1 MKKKQ
6 KLKERICALVL
17 ALAMVL
23 TWVLPDAGMTVQAA
37 GGTEVEY
44 TVSVTDEDGV
54 LAGVSV
60 SAQTGDTAAVTAKTG
75 QNGKATLTLT
85 KDAEYTVTLA
95 KEGYETHTAN
105 VTPTEQNTQMDQK
118 LTFTPFTI
126 TASDSTI
133 AGQNVTLQIANPVA
147 GVSYQWTANGAS
159 AAPTSGTGT
168 SFNITCAAAGT
179 VNVTAAAKGQ
189 TASKSIIVNK
199 KTINT
204 SDISISLDP
213 DKGENI
219 NKISVTVAGFPA
231 DAEGQ
236 VTLQYSYQGSKYTK
250 TVSKTKGRTFVEI
263 VLNAEQNV
271 FFGQL
276 NCTVSYANDELYND
290 FSGVNKN
297 AVYQKTHELTSEQK
311 IELDT
316 DNDGKKEEVYGQE
329 ITYGECVDKT
339 IKLKKEDVKGRAI
352 TYSFDEDD
360 TESQNIVK
368 ISKDGKI
375 SLKEDGHS
383 GTAKVTVKAA
393 ATNDY
398 AATQM
403 DYYIVAKP
411 KAITVDVSKNLTV
424 KEASKVYDGSADI
437 TVGAVVD
444 GTLLVNG
451 ANGTNAEKD
460 VLEIEGVKG
469 TLWNTTEDD
478 ADPSTVS
485 NEVKITADSFKEAE
499 LSSKWY
505 EITYKGENV
514 FEGKTT
520 VTRRTLYLGTSDIAD
535 CNYGLDMFNEIQSAQ
550 AKIVTLNKDADVKD
564 NGFVSGENAEN
575 TGIEIPHVTVELN
588 KVTYDEVDGKILIA
602 VTEDNAPY
610 KDAIVPNITTENA
623 GLNYRYE
630 VIPAENA
637 MYSGSIGD
645 LTVKQQ
651 SKVEKDI
658 LDALEITAVLPNGEP
673 IPASDRL
680 YYQAGADEL
689 WTNGSEDGTKLIFKI
704 KESSEMFKLYDQVKV
719 YVKSTDL
726 IGKDGSDGVTF
737 KEDTDK
743 NINVKI
749 NFKKASRPWTETEKI
764 DFTVHVDS
772 TDPRFT
778 FGQWGETKV
787 ASDTLRQVISFNQ
800 YKKSYYSFENVSA
813 SDVPQ
818 AVLASENAYSGVKA
832 SSYYVWKLDG
842 PQASDVGFD
851 EVNAKIEA
859 ITLDQWVS
867 LGEEEKSIP
876 VIKAESGELKNL
888 QGEYIVLVQVSDNV
902 GHTCVY
908 ASNGVIVDVKLPTIS
923 ITGIEDKVY
932 YNGDVPFTVDVEDGK
947 ILNEETG
954 KEDTVTTSSI
964 EKVTVQTYRDGKQTY
979 TEEYPV
985 KPVRNENADDKK
997 SGYTLEQIKE
1007 MAHKTIEEKVIAD
1020 DKNNSNKNNNSN
1032 DVLIKVTAQDRAGN
1046 EIEAEQALKI
1056 DTTDPEITVSYEN
1069 NDVKN
1074 DKYFSDDRVMTVTYK
1089 ERNFDE
1095 SKATFDL
1102 KIGDQ
1107 TINGVTLTQLINSGE
1122 STYGIK
1128 GEFVQ
1133 NGDTQSDREE
1143 KDRTDDRTVT
1153 YRLTFSKDNDYKI
1166 TPACE
1171 DKAGN
1176 TNKNVKYAEG
1186 TKAGE
1191 AFTIDKTEPEISVKY
1206 YIDGKETFV
1215 SAEEA
1220 NRLYT
1225 QEDIKAVVS
1234 IKEHNFMSGDKFGDN
1249 PKQMTF
1255 TVTATDFERKEVE
1268 TEDYAADANNGG
1280 VKKWEAAGVDTYVK
1294 DFDFTKDAN
1303 YSLAIEYKDLA
1314 GNSVTYAPHF
1324 FTVDDTVPEGKVAY
1338 TTNSGEETWWNK
1350 FFDLITF
1357 NRFSNKDVPVSF
1369 ESKDTTAGVATQE
1382 YYKAYE
1388 PMSKD
1393 EVKGLSDD
1401 EWTAGDGF
1409 TVEPDEQF
1417 VPYLKVTD
1425 KAGNV
1430 DYFSSEFAV
1439 VADQTKPEIE
1449 ITNLSTPR
1457 NGIFK
1462 GDVKLHIEVTD
1473 PENNKTY
1480 SGLEEVWYDVKASGN
1495 VVKEVRYPSLVDN
1508 SANPV
1513 KGNQSWSGD
1522 ITIPAAEYNSND
1534 VKVQV
1539 HARDFSGNVYDSE
1552 IVPLKIDITH
1562 PTIAVT
1568 YDLNTPLNERYY
1580 KDVRTA
1586 TVVVTERNFDES
1598 AVRFNITNT
1607 DGTQP
1612 AISGWTHSANAG
1624 VSDDATHTC
1633 QVTFAADGDY
1643 TFTLETTDLAG
1654 NASSYNRVDDFT
1666 IDRTVP
1672 TVQVSYDN
1680 NSAATP
1686 GYFNANRTA
1695 TVTVNEHN
1703 FNAAEVNAQ
1712 ITAALQGSGMAAPGL
1727 GGWSTNGDVHTAS
1740 VTFSADADYTFD
1752 VDYTDLAGNA
1762 AADYTQDK
1770 FTVDKTD
1777 PEVEFFDIEDKS
1789 ANNGTVAPG
1798 VKYSDVNYMESG
1810 VDITIKGAKH
1820 DKTELSG
1827 NRTNIANGESIK
1839 MEDFKHDEE
1848 TDDVYTMTAVIKDKA
1863 GNETEKEVMF
1873 SVNRFG
1879 SNYIFSETT
1888 EKFLDDVYANK
1899 PKDLVVTEV
1908 NVDSLVFNGISYG
1921 LDGTKKELK
1930 AGSDYTVKQ
1939 SGGEGSWKEYTY
1951 TIKKENFEKEGRY
1964 SVTIDSEDK
1973 ATNKMNNKVKECNI
1987 DFVID
1992 KTPPTVVI
2000 TGIEES
2006 SYRADEREMTI
2017 NLSDNTAVKSV
2028 DVIIDGK
2035 SVATYAQKEIE
2046 KAGGKI
2052 SYMIEGASEPQK
2064 IEAAALD
2071 MAGNE
2076 TTSEMHKVLVTSSVW
2091 IQYINNTPLL
2101 IGSILGIVLVA
2112 GGLIWFFVIRKKK
2125 EESK

>member
-44 TVSVTDEDGV
+44 TVSVTDEDGA
-54 LAGVSV
+54 LADVSV

-105 VTPTEQNTQMDQK
+105 VTPTEQNTQMNQK
-118 LTFTPFTI
+118 LRFKPFTI

-213 DKGENI
+213 DQGAV

-236 VTLQYSYQGSKYTK
+236 VTLQYSYQGSTYTK
-250 TVSKTKGRTFVEI
+250 TASKTKDITSVVI
-263 VLNAEQNV
+263 VLNAEQDV
-271 FFGQL
+271 FFGKL
-276 NCTVSYANDELYND
+276 NCTVSYANDALYND
-290 FSGVNKN
+290 FSGVNKD
-297 AVYQKTHELTSEQK
+297 AVYRKTHELTSEQK

-329 ITYGECVDKT
+329 ITYGEC
-339 IKLKKEDVKGRAI
+339 I
-352 TYSFDEDD
+352 
-360 TESQNIVK
+360 
-368 ISKDGKI
+368 
-375 SLKEDGHS
+375 
-383 GTAKVTVKAA
+383 
-393 ATNDY
+393 
-398 AATQM
+398 
-403 DYYIVAKP
+403 
-411 KAITVDVSKNLTV
+411 
-424 KEASKVYDGSADI
+424 
-437 TVGAVVD
+437 
-444 GTLLVNG
+444 
-451 ANGTNAEKD
+451 
-460 VLEIEGVKG
+460 
-469 TLWNTTEDD
+469 
-478 ADPSTVS
+478 
-485 NEVKITADSFKEAE
+485 
-499 LSSKWY
+499 
-505 EITYKGENV
+505 
-514 FEGKTT
+514 
-520 VTRRTLYLGTSDIAD
+520 
-535 CNYGLDMFNEIQSAQ
+535 
-550 AKIVTLNKDADVKD
+550 
-564 NGFVSGENAEN
+564 
-575 TGIEIPHVTVELN
+575 
-588 KVTYDEVDGKILIA
+588 
-602 VTEDNAPY
+602 
-610 KDAIVPNITTENA
+610 
-623 GLNYRYE
+623 
-630 VIPAENA
+630 
-637 MYSGSIGD
+637 
-645 LTVKQQ
+645 
-651 SKVEKDI
+651 
-658 LDALEITAVLPNGEP
+658 
-673 IPASDRL
+673 
-680 YYQAGADEL
+680 
-689 WTNGSEDGTKLIFKI
+689 
-704 KESSEMFKLYDQVKV
+704 
-719 YVKSTDL
+719 
-726 IGKDGSDGVTF
+726 
-737 KEDTDK
+737 
-743 NINVKI
+743 
-749 NFKKASRPWTETEKI
+749 
-764 DFTVHVDS
+764 
-772 TDPRFT
+772 
-778 FGQWGETKV
+778 
-787 ASDTLRQVISFNQ
+787 
-800 YKKSYYSFENVSA
+800 
-813 SDVPQ
+813 
-818 AVLASENAYSGVKA
+818 
-832 SSYYVWKLDG
+832 
-842 PQASDVGFD
+842 
-851 EVNAKIEA
+851 
-859 ITLDQWVS
+859 
-867 LGEEEKSIP
+867 
-876 VIKAESGELKNL
+876 
-888 QGEYIVLVQVSDNV
+888 
-902 GHTCVY
+902 
-908 ASNGVIVDVKLPTIS
+908 
-923 ITGIEDKVY
+923 
-932 YNGDVPFTVDVEDGK
+932 
-947 ILNEETG
+947 
-954 KEDTVTTSSI
+954 
-964 EKVTVQTYRDGKQTY
+964 
-979 TEEYPV
+979 
-985 KPVRNENADDKK
+985 
-997 SGYTLEQIKE
+997 
-1007 MAHKTIEEKVIAD
+1007 
-1020 DKNNSNKNNNSN
+1020 
-1032 DVLIKVTAQDRAGN
+1032 
-1046 EIEAEQALKI
+1046 
-1056 DTTDPEITVSYEN
+1056 
-1069 NDVKN
+1069 
-1074 DKYFSDDRVMTVTYK
+1074 
-1089 ERNFDE
+1089 
-1095 SKATFDL
+1095 
-1102 KIGDQ
+1102 
-1107 TINGVTLTQLINSGE
+1107 
-1122 STYGIK
+1122 
-1128 GEFVQ
+1128 
-1133 NGDTQSDREE
+1133 
-1143 KDRTDDRTVT
+1143 
-1153 YRLTFSKDNDYKI
+1153 
-1166 TPACE
+1166 
-1171 DKAGN
+1171 
-1176 TNKNVKYAEG
+1176 
-1186 TKAGE
+1186 
-1191 AFTIDKTEPEISVKY
+1191 
-1206 YIDGKETFV
+1206 
-1215 SAEEA
+1215 
-1220 NRLYT
+1220 
-1225 QEDIKAVVS
+1225 
-1234 IKEHNFMSGDKFGDN
+1234 
-1249 PKQMTF
+1249 
-1255 TVTATDFERKEVE
+1255 
-1268 TEDYAADANNGG
+1268 
-1280 VKKWEAAGVDTYVK
+1280 
-1294 DFDFTKDAN
+1294 
-1303 YSLAIEYKDLA
+1303 
-1314 GNSVTYAPHF
+1314 
-1324 FTVDDTVPEGKVAY
+1324 
-1338 TTNSGEETWWNK
+1338 
-1350 FFDLITF
+1350 
-1357 NRFSNKDVPVSF
+1357 
-1369 ESKDTTAGVATQE
+1369 
-1382 YYKAYE
+1382 
-1388 PMSKD
+1388 
-1393 EVKGLSDD
+1393 
-1401 EWTAGDGF
+1401 
-1409 TVEPDEQF
+1409 
-1417 VPYLKVTD
+1417 D

-1586 TVVVTERNFDES
+1586 TVVVIERNFDES

-1672 TVQVSYDN
+1672 TIQVSYDN

-1712 ITAALQGSGMAAPGL
+1712 ITAALQGSGVAAPGL

-1930 AGSDYTVKQ
+1930 PGSDYTVKQ

-2028 DVIIDGK
+2028 DVIIDGR

>member
-44 TVSVTDEDGV
+44 TVSVTDEDGA
-54 LAGVSV
+54 LADVSV

-105 VTPTEQNTQMDQK
+105 VTPTEQNTQMNQK
-118 LTFTPFTI
+118 LRFKPFTI

-213 DKGENI
+213 DQGAV

-236 VTLQYSYQGSKYTK
+236 VTLQYSYQGSTYTK
-250 TVSKTKGRTFVEI
+250 TASKTKDITSVVI
-263 VLNAEQNV
+263 VLNAEQDV
-271 FFGQL
+271 FFGKL
-276 NCTVSYANDELYND
+276 NCTVSYANDALYND
-290 FSGVNKN
+290 FSGVNKD
-297 AVYQKTHELTSEQK
+297 AVYRKTHELTSEQK

-329 ITYGECVDKT
+329 ITYGECIDKT
-339 IKLKKEDVKGRAI
+339 VELKAEDVKDRVV
-352 TYSFDEDD
+352 TYSFDEND
-360 TESQNIVK
+360 TESQNIVT
-368 ISKDGKI
+368 ISEDGKI

-383 GTAKVTVKAA
+383 GTAKVIVKAA
-393 ATNDY
+393 ETDDY
-398 AATQM
+398 AAAQM
-403 DYYIVAKP
+403 EYYIVAKP

-424 KEASKVYDGSADI
+424 KDASKVYDGSADI

-451 ANGTNAEKD
+451 DDGTNAEKD

-520 VTRRTLYLGTSDIAD
+520 VTRRTLYFGTSDIAD
-535 CNYGLDMFNEIQSAQ
+535 CNYELDMFNEIQSAQ
-550 AKIVTLNKDADVKD
+550 AKVVTLNKDADVKD
-564 NGFVSGENAEN
+564 
-575 TGIEIPHVTVELN
+575 
-588 KVTYDEVDGKILIA
+588 
-602 VTEDNAPY
+602 
-610 KDAIVPNITTENA
+610 
-623 GLNYRYE
+623 
-630 VIPAENA
+630 
-637 MYSGSIGD
+637 
-645 LTVKQQ
+645 
-651 SKVEKDI
+651 
-658 LDALEITAVLPNGEP
+658 
-673 IPASDRL
+673 
-680 YYQAGADEL
+680 
-689 WTNGSEDGTKLIFKI
+689 
-704 KESSEMFKLYDQVKV
+704 
-719 YVKSTDL
+719 
-726 IGKDGSDGVTF
+726 
-737 KEDTDK
+737 
-743 NINVKI
+743 
-749 NFKKASRPWTETEKI
+749 
-764 DFTVHVDS
+764 
-772 TDPRFT
+772 
-778 FGQWGETKV
+778 
-787 ASDTLRQVISFNQ
+787 
-800 YKKSYYSFENVSA
+800 
-813 SDVPQ
+813 
-818 AVLASENAYSGVKA
+818 
-832 SSYYVWKLDG
+832 
-842 PQASDVGFD
+842 
-851 EVNAKIEA
+851 
-859 ITLDQWVS
+859 
-867 LGEEEKSIP
+867 
-876 VIKAESGELKNL
+876 
-888 QGEYIVLVQVSDNV
+888 
-902 GHTCVY
+902 
-908 ASNGVIVDVKLPTIS
+908 
-923 ITGIEDKVY
+923 
-932 YNGDVPFTVDVEDGK
+932 
-947 ILNEETG
+947 
-954 KEDTVTTSSI
+954 
-964 EKVTVQTYRDGKQTY
+964 
-979 TEEYPV
+979 
-985 KPVRNENADDKK
+985 
-997 SGYTLEQIKE
+997 
-1007 MAHKTIEEKVIAD
+1007 
-1020 DKNNSNKNNNSN
+1020 
-1032 DVLIKVTAQDRAGN
+1032 
-1046 EIEAEQALKI
+1046 
-1056 DTTDPEITVSYEN
+1056 
-1069 NDVKN
+1069 
-1074 DKYFSDDRVMTVTYK
+1074 
-1089 ERNFDE
+1089 
-1095 SKATFDL
+1095 
-1102 KIGDQ
+1102 
-1107 TINGVTLTQLINSGE
+1107 
-1122 STYGIK
+1122 
-1128 GEFVQ
+1128 
-1133 NGDTQSDREE
+1133 
-1143 KDRTDDRTVT
+1143 
-1153 YRLTFSKDNDYKI
+1153 
-1166 TPACE
+1166 
-1171 DKAGN
+1171 
-1176 TNKNVKYAEG
+1176 
-1186 TKAGE
+1186 
-1191 AFTIDKTEPEISVKY
+1191 
-1206 YIDGKETFV
+1206 
-1215 SAEEA
+1215 
-1220 NRLYT
+1220 
-1225 QEDIKAVVS
+1225 
-1234 IKEHNFMSGDKFGDN
+1234 
-1249 PKQMTF
+1249 
-1255 TVTATDFERKEVE
+1255 
-1268 TEDYAADANNGG
+1268 
-1280 VKKWEAAGVDTYVK
+1280 
-1294 DFDFTKDAN
+1294 
-1303 YSLAIEYKDLA
+1303 
-1314 GNSVTYAPHF
+1314 
-1324 FTVDDTVPEGKVAY
+1324 
-1338 TTNSGEETWWNK
+1338 
-1350 FFDLITF
+1350 
-1357 NRFSNKDVPVSF
+1357 
-1369 ESKDTTAGVATQE
+1369 
-1382 YYKAYE
+1382 
-1388 PMSKD
+1388 
-1393 EVKGLSDD
+1393 
-1401 EWTAGDGF
+1401 
-1409 TVEPDEQF
+1409 
-1417 VPYLKVTD
+1417 
-1425 KAGNV
+1425 NV

-1586 TVVVTERNFDES
+1586 TVVVIERNFDES

-1672 TVQVSYDN
+1672 TIQVSYDN

-1712 ITAALQGSGMAAPGL
+1712 ITAALQGSGVAAPGL

-2017 NLSDNTAVKSV
+2017 NLSDNTAVKCV

>member
-44 TVSVTDEDGV
+44 TVSVTDEDGA
-54 LAGVSV
+54 LADVSV

-105 VTPTEQNTQMDQK
+105 VTPTEQNTQMNQK
-118 LTFTPFTI
+118 LRFKPFTI

-213 DKGENI
+213 DQGAV

-236 VTLQYSYQGSKYTK
+236 VTLQYSYQGSTYTK
-250 TVSKTKGRTFVEI
+250 TASKTKDITSVVI
-263 VLNAEQNV
+263 VLNAEQDV
-271 FFGQL
+271 FFGKL
-276 NCTVSYANDELYND
+276 NCTVSYANDALYND
-290 FSGVNKN
+290 FSGVNKD
-297 AVYQKTHELTSEQK
+297 AVYRKTHELTSEQK

-329 ITYGECVDKT
+329 ITYGECIDKT
-339 IKLKKEDVKGRAI
+339 VELKAEDVKDRVV
-352 TYSFDEDD
+352 TYSFDEND
-360 TESQNIVK
+360 TESQNIVT
-368 ISKDGKI
+368 ISEDGKI

-383 GTAKVTVKAA
+383 GTAKVIVKAA
-393 ATNDY
+393 ETDDY
-398 AATQM
+398 AAAQM
-403 DYYIVAKP
+403 EYYIVAKP

-424 KEASKVYDGSADI
+424 KDASKVYDGSADI

-451 ANGTNAEKD
+451 DDGTNAEKD

-520 VTRRTLYLGTSDIAD
+520 VTRRTLYFGTSDIAD
-535 CNYGLDMFNEIQSAQ
+535 CNYELDMFNEIQSAQ
-550 AKIVTLNKDADVKD
+550 AKVVTLNKDADVKD

-575 TGIEIPHVTVELN
+575 TGIEIPH
-588 KVTYDEVDGKILIA
+588 
-602 VTEDNAPY
+602 
-610 KDAIVPNITTENA
+610 
-623 GLNYRYE
+623 
-630 VIPAENA
+630 
-637 MYSGSIGD
+637 
-645 LTVKQQ
+645 
-651 SKVEKDI
+651 
-658 LDALEITAVLPNGEP
+658 
-673 IPASDRL
+673 
-680 YYQAGADEL
+680 
-689 WTNGSEDGTKLIFKI
+689 
-704 KESSEMFKLYDQVKV
+704 
-719 YVKSTDL
+719 
-726 IGKDGSDGVTF
+726 
-737 KEDTDK
+737 
-743 NINVKI
+743 
-749 NFKKASRPWTETEKI
+749 
-764 DFTVHVDS
+764 
-772 TDPRFT
+772 
-778 FGQWGETKV
+778 
-787 ASDTLRQVISFNQ
+787 
-800 YKKSYYSFENVSA
+800 
-813 SDVPQ
+813 
-818 AVLASENAYSGVKA
+818 
-832 SSYYVWKLDG
+832 
-842 PQASDVGFD
+842 
-851 EVNAKIEA
+851 
-859 ITLDQWVS
+859 
-867 LGEEEKSIP
+867 
-876 VIKAESGELKNL
+876 
-888 QGEYIVLVQVSDNV
+888 
-902 GHTCVY
+902 
-908 ASNGVIVDVKLPTIS
+908 
-923 ITGIEDKVY
+923 
-932 YNGDVPFTVDVEDGK
+932 
-947 ILNEETG
+947 
-954 KEDTVTTSSI
+954 
-964 EKVTVQTYRDGKQTY
+964 
-979 TEEYPV
+979 
-985 KPVRNENADDKK
+985 
-997 SGYTLEQIKE
+997 
-1007 MAHKTIEEKVIAD
+1007 
-1020 DKNNSNKNNNSN
+1020 
-1032 DVLIKVTAQDRAGN
+1032 
-1046 EIEAEQALKI
+1046 
-1056 DTTDPEITVSYEN
+1056 
-1069 NDVKN
+1069 
-1074 DKYFSDDRVMTVTYK
+1074 
-1089 ERNFDE
+1089 
-1095 SKATFDL
+1095 
-1102 KIGDQ
+1102 
-1107 TINGVTLTQLINSGE
+1107 
-1122 STYGIK
+1122 
-1128 GEFVQ
+1128 
-1133 NGDTQSDREE
+1133 
-1143 KDRTDDRTVT
+1143 
-1153 YRLTFSKDNDYKI
+1153 
-1166 TPACE
+1166 
-1171 DKAGN
+1171 
-1176 TNKNVKYAEG
+1176 
-1186 TKAGE
+1186 
-1191 AFTIDKTEPEISVKY
+1191 
-1206 YIDGKETFV
+1206 
-1215 SAEEA
+1215 
-1220 NRLYT
+1220 
-1225 QEDIKAVVS
+1225 
-1234 IKEHNFMSGDKFGDN
+1234 
-1249 PKQMTF
+1249 
-1255 TVTATDFERKEVE
+1255 
-1268 TEDYAADANNGG
+1268 
-1280 VKKWEAAGVDTYVK
+1280 
-1294 DFDFTKDAN
+1294 
-1303 YSLAIEYKDLA
+1303 
-1314 GNSVTYAPHF
+1314 
-1324 FTVDDTVPEGKVAY
+1324 
-1338 TTNSGEETWWNK
+1338 
-1350 FFDLITF
+1350 
-1357 NRFSNKDVPVSF
+1357 
-1369 ESKDTTAGVATQE
+1369 
-1382 YYKAYE
+1382 
-1388 PMSKD
+1388 
-1393 EVKGLSDD
+1393 
-1401 EWTAGDGF
+1401 
-1409 TVEPDEQF
+1409 
-1417 VPYLKVTD
+1417 
-1425 KAGNV
+1425 
-1430 DYFSSEFAV
+1430 
-1439 VADQTKPEIE
+1439 
-1449 ITNLSTPR
+1449 
-1457 NGIFK
+1457 
-1462 GDVKLHIEVTD
+1462 
-1473 PENNKTY
+1473 
-1480 SGLEEVWYDVKASGN
+1480 
-1495 VVKEVRYPSLVDN
+1495 
-1508 SANPV
+1508 
-1513 KGNQSWSGD
+1513 
-1522 ITIPAAEYNSND
+1522 
-1534 VKVQV
+1534 
-1539 HARDFSGNVYDSE
+1539 
-1552 IVPLKIDITH
+1552 
-1562 PTIAVT
+1562 
-1568 YDLNTPLNERYY
+1568 
-1580 KDVRTA
+1580 
-1586 TVVVTERNFDES
+1586 
-1598 AVRFNITNT
+1598 
-1607 DGTQP
+1607 
-1612 AISGWTHSANAG
+1612 
-1624 VSDDATHTC
+1624 
-1633 QVTFAADGDY
+1633 
-1643 TFTLETTDLAG
+1643 
-1654 NASSYNRVDDFT
+1654 
-1666 IDRTVP
+1666 
-1672 TVQVSYDN
+1672 
-1680 NSAATP
+1680 
-1686 GYFNANRTA
+1686 
-1695 TVTVNEHN
+1695 
-1703 FNAAEVNAQ
+1703 
-1712 ITAALQGSGMAAPGL
+1712 
-1727 GGWSTNGDVHTAS
+1727 
-1740 VTFSADADYTFD
+1740 
-1752 VDYTDLAGNA
+1752 
-1762 AADYTQDK
+1762 
-1770 FTVDKTD
+1770 

-1930 AGSDYTVKQ
+1930 PGSDYTVKQ

-2028 DVIIDGK
+2028 DVIIDGR

>member
-23 TWVLPDAGMTVQAA
+23 TWVLPDASMTVQAA
-37 GGTEVEY
+37 AGTDVEY
-44 TVSVTDEDGV
+44 TVSVTDEDGA

-60 SAQTGDTAAVTAKTG
+60 SAQTGDTAAVTAKTER
-75 QNGKATLTLT
+75 NGKATLTLT

-133 AGQNVTLQIANPVA
+133 AGQNVTLQIANPVT

-213 DKGENI
+213 DQGAVNEI
-219 NKISVTVAGFPA
+219 RVTVAGFPA

-236 VTLQYSYQGSKYTK
+236 VTLQYSYQGSTYTK
-250 TVSKTKGRTFVEI
+250 TASKTKDTTSVVI
-263 VLNAEQNV
+263 VLNAEQDV
-271 FFGQL
+271 FFGKL
-276 NCTVSYANDELYND
+276 NCTVSYANDALYND
-290 FSGVNKN
+290 FSGVNKD
-297 AVYQKTHELTSEQK
+297 AVYRKTHELTSEQK

-316 DNDGKKEEVYGQE
+316 DNDGKKEKVYGQE
-329 ITYGECVDKT
+329 ITYGECIDKT
-339 IKLKKEDVKGRAI
+339 VELKAEDVKDRAV
-352 TYSFDEDD
+352 TYSFDEND
-360 TESQNIVK
+360 TESQNIVT
-368 ISKDGKI
+368 ISEDGKI

-383 GTAKVTVKAA
+383 GTAKVIVKAA
-393 ATNDY
+393 ETDDY
-398 AATQM
+398 AAAQM
-403 DYYIVAKP
+403 EYYIVAKP

-424 KEASKVYDGSADI
+424 KDASKVYDGSADI

-451 ANGTNAEKD
+451 DDGTNAEKD
-460 VLEIEGVKG
+460 VLEIGGVKG

-485 NEVKITADSFKEAE
+485 NEVKITVDSFKDAE
-499 LSSKWY
+499 LSLKWY

-550 AKIVTLNKDADVKD
+550 VKIVTLNKDADVKD

-602 VTEDNAPY
+602 VTEENAPY

-630 VIPAENA
+630 VIPAGNA
-637 MYSGSIGD
+637 MYSDNIGD

-651 SKVEKDI
+651 SIVEKDI
-658 LDALEITAVLPNGEP
+658 LDALEVTAVLPNSEST
-673 IPASDRL
+673 PASDRL

-689 WTNGSEDGTKLIFKI
+689 WTNGSEDGTKLIFNI
-704 KESSEMFKLYDQVKV
+704 KEGSEMSKLYDQVKV

-726 IGKDGSDGVTF
+726 IGEDGVDGVTF
-737 KEDTDK
+737 KEGTDR
-743 NINVKI
+743 NINIKI
-749 NFKKASRPWTETEKI
+749 NFKKASRPWTETKKI
-764 DFTVHVDS
+764 DFTIHVDS

-778 FGQWGETKV
+778 FGQWGETKI

-818 AVLASENAYSGVKA
+818 AVLASENAYSDVKA

-842 PQASDVGFD
+842 PQASDVGLT
-851 EVNAKIEA
+851 EVEKKIAEL
-859 ITLDQWVS
+859 TLDQWTS
-867 LGEEEKSIP
+867 FDDPKGPNNIP
-876 VIKAESGELKNL
+876 VIKEESGKSDIL
-888 QGEYIVLVQVSDNV
+888 QGEYIVLAKVSDNV
-902 GHTCVY
+902 GHSCVY
-908 ASNGVIVDVKLPTIS
+908 ASNGVIVDVKAPSIS
-923 ITGIEDKVY
+923 ITGIKDEVY
-932 YNGDVPFTVDVEDGK
+932 YTDDVPYTVYVEDGK
-947 ILNEETG
+947 VGEGETA
-954 KEDTVTTSSI
+954 TPQTTSSI
-964 EKVTVQTYRDGKQTY
+964 EKVTVQIYRDGEENY
-979 TEEYPV
+979 TGEYPV
-985 KPVRNENADDKK
+985 EIENADDKK
-997 SGYTLEQIKE
+997 SGYTLAQIKG
-1007 MAHKTIEEKVIAD
+1007 MAHKTIKEKVIA
-1020 DKNNSNKNNNSN
+1020 SANNSN
-1032 DVLIKVTAQDRAGN
+1032 DVEIVVTAQDRAGN
-1046 EIEAEQALKI
+1046 EFEAKQAVKI
-1056 DTTDPEITVSYEN
+1056 DKTAPEITVSYDN
-1069 NDVKN
+1069 NDAAN
-1074 DKYFSDDRVMTVTYK
+1074 DKYFDKARVMTIEYK

-1095 SKATFDL
+1095 SKATFKL
-1102 KIGDQ
+1102 TVGDGPEQ
-1107 TINGVTLTQLINSGE
+1107 EKTLTDLRNGTMSE
-1122 STYGIK
+1122 DGITC
-1128 GEFVQ
+1128 EFVE
-1133 NGDTQSDREE
+1133 NEANQSDREE

-1166 TPACE
+1166 IPACE

-1176 TNKNVKYAEG
+1176 TNKENKKDVTYVSG
-1186 TKAGE
+1186 TKAKE
-1191 AFTIDKTEPEISVKY
+1191 EFTIDTKDPEISVKY
-1206 YIDGKETFV
+1206 YISGSETSV

-1234 IKEHNFMSGDKFGDN
+1234 IKEHNFMDGDKFSND

-1255 TVTATDFERKEVE
+1255 TVTATEELKGEAVN
-1268 TEDYAADANNGG
+1268 TEAYATDANNEGD
-1280 VKKWEAAGVDTYVK
+1280 KKWQPAGVDIYEK
-1294 DFDFTKDAN
+1294 EFEFTKDAN

-1338 TTNSGEETWWNK
+1338 TTNSGEESWWNRSLEA

-1409 TVEPDEQF
+1409 TVKPDEQF

-1580 KDVRTA
+1580 KDVRMA

-1672 TVQVSYDN
+1672 TIQVSYDN

-1712 ITAALQGSGMAAPGL
+1712 ITAALQGSGVAAPGL

-1848 TDDVYTMTAVIKDKA
+1848 MDDVYTMTAVIKDKA

-1930 AGSDYTVKQ
+1930 PGSDYTVKQ

-2028 DVIIDGK
+2028 DVIIDGR